1 MIRQSFEGIR
11 NQTLPSLHGW
21 SVEITITAPL
31 MSIDLLGMNI
41 ERMIDRIEPMSTQLH
56 IDRLQTKRSQV
67 IKKISGN

>member
-1 MIRQSFEGIR
+1 
-11 NQTLPSLHGW
+11 
-21 SVEITITAPL
+21 

>member
-1 MIRQSFEGIR
+1 M
-11 NQTLPSLHGW
+11 PSLHGW
-21 SVEITITAPL
+21 SVEITLTASL